1 MENRVVEDR
10 GRSSMNKI
18 ENCRFSATTLPWKI
32 QRVQICDK
40 NYFSPSGY
48 ETKNISH
55 PVGLRQS
62 LEKKYR
68 SRMASDTQD
77 PELIMDMLKHNRLGT
92 RKGGTFQ
99 LFESDVYTS
108 PEKIRCLLTAY
119 AALAIHKSETMS
131 LERLQADCL
140 HHYKR
145 YVKVFKQGYGKILH
159 A

>member
-10 GRSSMNKI
+10 GRSSMSKI
-18 ENCRFSATTLPWKI
+18 ENGRFSSTTLPWKI

-48 ETKNISH
+48 EAKNISH

-62 LEKKYR
+62 LGKKCR
-68 SRMASDTQD
+68 SSMASDTTD
-77 PELIMDMLKHNRLGT
+77 PEVVMDMLKHNRLGT
-92 RKGGTFQ
+92 RKGGVFQ

-108 PEKIRCLLTAY
+108 PDKIRCLLTAY
-119 AALAIHKSETMS
+119 AALTIHNSETMS

-145 YVKVFKQGYGKILH
+145 YVKMFKQGYGKILY